1 MHYFRLRFV
10 PALAAA
16 CALSACATTA
26 TTKYDALLA
35 GSPELDARP
44 AAAVAP
50 VQTAAAKPHKAPAKA
65 AAAEREIEIVGAPD
79 VEANDPVTIP
89 EELAS
94 DSAALDEWPRDHGE
108 SHDAFSERYWSYS
121 VQKQLVG
128 SHGVDAFHWEAA
140 LDHPRVQA
148 WIRYFDT
155 RGKAWLEGAMA
166 RMQTYYPMVAEV
178 TRDEGVFPG
187 IVALAIAESGFNP
200 AAYSRAGAAGMWQF
214 MRATGKL
221 YDLNADFWTD
231 ERFDPL
237 KATHSG
243 VEHLRDLYEQFQSWP
258 LAFSAYNAGPHR
270 VTRAIKKAG
279 GNRDFWELSRRR
291 LLPPETRNYTPK
303 IIAITYWLHR
313 YNWQPQ
319 TLQAQLETHE
329 LNDAAPTGTGAAE
342 TAFTALRPV
351 EVPPLTDLTRVAT
364 LLEMPAEQIAK
375 FNPVFRIG
383 TTPPQEPSL
392 LWLPTSEALALESMI
407 ADGIAPW
414 MTETKQIKVGANQ
427 ATPQLVQASL
437 GIPASLVAQLN
448 GVSLT
453 HQFKLGETI
462 FVPVGADIPMSSL
475 FYQVQRTVHR
485 VRKGETLSQIAKRYR
500 ISVAQLKRANNLK
513 STRIRVGQR
522 LVIKEKST
530 ASHWAAGHV
539 LPES

>member
-1 MHYFRLRFV
+1 MSIFRRLFALTGAAALGV
-10 PALAAA
+10 GCATATPARYDSLLAA
-16 CALSACATTA
+16 
-26 TTKYDALLA
+26 
-35 GSPELDARP
+35 SPEPDARP
-44 AAAVAP
+44 QVPAGTQAP
-50 VQTAAAKPHKAPAKA
+50 KTKSGTAQTPV
-65 AAAEREIEIVGAPD
+65 AAAEPEIEILGAP
-79 VEANDPVTIP
+79 EPENPGAITIP

-94 DSAALDEWPRDHGE
+94 DSPALDEWPRDHGD

-121 VQKQLVG
+121 IQKQLVG
-128 SHGVDAFHWEAA
+128 EHGVDAFHWEQA

-155 RGKAWLEGAMA
+155 RGRQWLEGAMA
-166 RMQTYYPMVAEV
+166 RMQIYYPMVAEV

-221 YDLNADFWTD
+221 YDLHADFWTD

-243 VEHLRDLYEQFQSWP
+243 VAHLRDLYEQFQSWP

-313 YNWQPQ
+313 YNWHPQ
-319 TLQAQLETHE
+319 TMQAQIESHDLAAVAS
-329 LNDAAPTGTGAAE
+329 DAGRPPIIE
-342 TAFTALRPV
+342 PLRPV

-364 LLEMPAEQIAK
+364 LLEIPAETIAK
-375 FNPVFRIG
+375 HNPVFRIG
-383 TTPPQEPSL
+383 TTPPQEPSV
-392 LWLPTSEALALESMI
+392 LWLPTADALALESMI
-407 ADGIAPW
+407 ADGITPW
-414 MTETKQIKVGANQ
+414 MTETKQIQVGANQ
-427 ATPQLVQASL
+427 ASPLLVQASL

-448 GVSLT
+448 GVSVNHKFT
-453 HQFKLGETI
+453 LGETI
-462 FVPVGADIPMSSL
+462 FVPVGADIPLSSL
-475 FYQVQRTVHR
+475 FYQVQRTVHK
-485 VRKGETLSQIAKRYR
+485 VRKGETLSQIARRYR
-500 ISVAQLKRANNLK
+500 TTTAQIKRANNLR
-513 STRIRVGQR
+513 SNTIRVGQR